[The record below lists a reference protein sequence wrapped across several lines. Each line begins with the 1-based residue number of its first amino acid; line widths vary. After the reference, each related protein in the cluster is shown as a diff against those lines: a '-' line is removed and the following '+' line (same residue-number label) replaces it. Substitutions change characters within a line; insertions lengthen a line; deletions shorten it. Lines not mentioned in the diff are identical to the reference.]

1 METIY
6 SFSTHVPFKQ
16 PVVITHY
23 ISMAIAFLGCYPL
36 LLTRQIRRQK
46 VYIASASL
54 FFASIGF
61 ITGYFIQQI
70 ETNTA
75 SIVLHVFAFLLLFLV
90 IIQSILVTYRSK
102 YISENFTT
110 LHSLLPTRLLSKI
123 PKWVDL
129 ALGWIILIIAFS
141 YLTLAALVFTESCNQ
156 QQSQCLMP
164 VAMGTGFIIYGTVS
178 LLHLLAI
185 IKLPRPSTPEYY
197 EGVILTFWGFISL
210 ILASTPILG
219 SEWRAIN
226 LGLLWFTGGI
236 FSISLS
242 VQTWIPALRERN
254 IINSLILCF
263 TGRAIISGITQVDDT
278 YAAQVHTMLGYI
290 LMIGAVAR
298 LTQII
303 FRKSP
308 ADNLPL
314 RMFQHETTQEEEEEE
329 DISTK
334 ETPKC
339 RHKLLFATITLIM
352 GLLTCLLSIC
362 GGILFLGANVGW
374 IRYMK
379 IYIQDPSTYINITL
393 AVAFLWSA
401 YVFGLCT
408 IYKNIKANN
417 AIHQYEYLELDNTT
431 DLPHHFEH
439 ETSRDW
445 PTSAIMMPMSPPPQ
459 QQQHDYILSTSPTNL
474 SPIHH
479 LPPQSP
485 PPKETEKTIR
495 PSEYRAKRRSL
506 LIQSPVSYNRG
517 RSSSNF
523 NVGGVLPDEIIQLQK
538 VTTPPDSNFRRSW
551 LSSGSNNSSV
561 GYYSGS
567 IDSSAPNSPSFDQKI
582 YSSMSSTLPQQAEY
596 STTEARRNSLNEDNQ
611 RRSVRK
617 TESGKRKE
625 RRLMKSIL

>member
-1 METIY
+1 M
-6 SFSTHVPFKQ
+6 
-16 PVVITHY
+16 
-23 ISMAIAFLGCYPL
+23 
-36 LLTRQIRRQK
+36 
-46 VYIASASL
+46 
-54 FFASIGF
+54 
-61 ITGYFIQQI
+61 
-70 ETNTA
+70 
-75 SIVLHVFAFLLLFLV
+75 
-90 IIQSILVTYRSK
+90 
-102 YISENFTT
+102 
-110 LHSLLPTRLLSKI
+110 
-123 PKWVDL
+123 
-129 ALGWIILIIAFS
+129 
-141 YLTLAALVFTESCNQ
+141 
-156 QQSQCLMP
+156 
-164 VAMGTGFIIYGTVS
+164 
-178 LLHLLAI
+178 
-185 IKLPRPSTPEYY
+185 
-197 EGVILTFWGFISL
+197 
-210 ILASTPILG
+210 
-219 SEWRAIN
+219 
-226 LGLLWFTGGI
+226 
-236 FSISLS
+236 
-242 VQTWIPALRERN
+242 
-254 IINSLILCF
+254 
-263 TGRAIISGITQVDDT
+263 DDT

-314 RMFQHETTQEEEEEE
+314 RMFQHETTQEEEEEVE
-329 DISTK
+329 NISAK
-334 ETPKC
+334 DTPKC
-339 RHKLLFATITLIM
+339 RHKLLFATITLVM

-362 GGILFLGANVGW
+362 GGILFLGASVGW

-379 IYIQDPSTYINITL
+379 FYIQDPSTYINITL
-393 AVAFLWSA
+393 AIAFLWSA

-431 DLPHHFEH
+431 DLPHHFEP
-439 ETSRDW
+439 ETGRDW

-459 QQQHDYILSTSPTNL
+459 QQQHHDYMLSTSPTNL

-479 LPPQSP
+479 LPPLPPLQQQQQQAPFS
-485 PPKETEKTIR
+485 PPKENEKTIR

-523 NVGGVLPDEIIQLQK
+523 NVGGVLPDEIMQLQK
-538 VTTPPDSNFRRSW
+538 VTTPPPTDANFRRSW

-567 IDSSAPNSPSFDQKI
+567 IDSSAPNSPSFEQKM

-596 STTEARRNSLNEDNQ
+596 ANTEVRRNSLNEGVGDEYYNQ